1 VEAHRE
7 TSDRRD
13 PCASSTK
20 IWEHDCDVA
29 KKHLDFEQSTFF
41 IGRRRNI
48 VHTNVVDGF
57 REPASALFTSRRDEL
72 ELVAAAAAG
81 QEQAFRI
88 LVERHSPRILTVTW
102 RITRNREDARDVM
115 QETFLK
121 AFRYLNRFQAKS
133 LFSTWLTRIAI
144 NEALIWL
151 RKRRWAREVSTVVP
165 TEDEKNTLEIAD
177 SSPTPETTYSQLE
190 RALLLSDAM
199 KQLPPEVRRTIELRD
214 IRGLST
220 EETART
226 LGVSVSAIKGR
237 LFHGRKRLRQRL
249 MSRLDANRCFSRHS
263 TANITGDSLRYLTN
277 SETFFKS

>member
-1 VEAHRE
+1 VR
-7 TSDRRD
+7 
-13 PCASSTK
+13 
-20 IWEHDCDVA
+20 
-29 KKHLDFEQSTFF
+29 
-41 IGRRRNI
+41 
-48 VHTNVVDGF
+48 TNVVNGF
-57 REPASALFTSRRDEL
+57 HEPASALLASRRDES

-88 LVERHSPRILTVTW
+88 LVERHSRKILTVTW
-102 RITRNREDARDVM
+102 RITRNREDARDLT

-121 AFRYLNRFQAKS
+121 AFRYLNRFQGKS

-151 RKRRWAREVSTVVP
+151 RKRRSAHEASTVVP

-177 SSPTPETTYSQLE
+177 SSPTPEMMYSQRE

-199 KQLPPEVRRTIELRD
+199 KQLPQEVRRTMELRD

-237 LFHGRKRLRQRL
+237 LFHGRRRLRQRL
-249 MSRLDANRCFSRHS
+249 MSRLDVNGPLADIASQ
-263 TANITGDSLRYLTN
+263 I
-277 SETFFKS
+277 